1 MDATF
6 ATRLKLFMDKMGYS
20 SSFFADKC
28 GIPRPSLSQL
38 LTGRNKKVNDVLVGL
53 IHNANPELSVMWLMF
68 GEGEMM
74 VSPDKIHDTNDES
87 NLDNSIFPD
96 NQSNQNEYLNVNG
109 LSNANFADNITDT
122 QRDKLQLRIQ
132 SLQEQ
137 LDEFKQNPRRVTQI
151 TIYYDDSTFDTFYP
165 SGK

>member
-1 MDATF
+1 
-6 ATRLKLFMDKMGYS
+6 MDKMGYS